1 VIDINEFDA
10 IRIGLASSKQIRDWS
25 SGEVTKPETIN
36 YRTLKP
42 ERDGLFCER
51 IFGPTKDWECYCGKY
66 KRVRYKGI
74 ICERC
79 GVEVTRQKVR
89 RERMGHIDLAAP
101 VSHIWFFKGVPSR
114 IGYLL
119 DIAPRELEKV
129 LYFAASIVTAVDTEK
144 RGTDLADLEDKV
156 RAESERIYVD
166 RDEALQ
172 ALEVRLQRRRDYFV
186 KGAEKGFDEDDDF
199 WARGLNNWAEEQG
212 LPTLEDARTLVS
224 GIFKDLAKKIT
235 TEDSKKIRELVRE
248 AAIRPDRKLTPRELE
263 QVASAAEQIL
273 EAIRPLEKQL
283 GKATGSKKGAITK
296 RIHRVADAL
305 IVGDELNEEDAE
317 LAANVD
323 TKNLEKAR
331 ELGNG
336 LLQDVVNTWE
346 EGQDIRELT
355 NDLCLRTDGKIS
367 KEDLDAIVQWALK
380 VREMALDIEVRRQD
394 ARDAAVD
401 SVNRLEQTWLLF
413 KELEPKMI
421 VNDEQIFRELKDRFG
436 SPYGFGVYFRGG
448 MGAESIRELLRD
460 LDLDA
465 EAGML
470 RETIRTSKGQKQ
482 QRAIKR
488 LKVVNAFIKSEN
500 KPDWMILEAVPV
512 IPPELRPM
520 VQLDGGR
527 FATSDL
533 NDLYRRVIN
542 RNNRL
547 KRLLDLGA
555 PEIIVN
561 NEKRMLQEAVDA
573 LFDNGRRGRA
583 VTGPGNRP
591 LKSLSDMLKGK
602 QGRFRQNLLG
612 KRVDYSGRSVIVAG
626 PQLKL
631 YQCGLP
637 KLMAL
642 ELFKPFIMSR
652 LVERKSV
659 QNIKAAKKYV
669 DSMTLEVWDVLEEVI
684 AEHPVLLNR
693 APTLH
698 RLGIQAF
705 EPVLVEGKAI
715 QVHPLV
721 CHAFNAD
728 FDGDQMA
735 VHLPLSA
742 EAQAE
747 ARILMLSSNNILS
760 PASGRALAT
769 PTQDMVLGG
778 YFLTYSKQDLSKAN
792 PERLRPRPKRFRSE
806 EDVEFAIEA
815 KQVGL
820 QDPIE
825 YAWDGELILT
835 TPGRVIFNSEIDRA
849 LADSMELDGEI
860 GHEFINRT
868 LAKKEMGDLIA
879 DLVEEYGAPAI
890 AGVLDTI
897 KNLGFAY
904 ATRAGISV
912 SKNDVVIPPDKER
925 ILAEFEARVDTVE
938 GQHARG
944 LITDEERHEI
954 IINLWTEATDAV
966 ADAMIDNF
974 DHLNPIY
981 MMANSGARGSFT
993 QIRQLAGMRGLLANP
1008 KGEIIEHPVKANFME
1023 GLSVL
1028 EYFISTHGARK
1039 GLADTALRTADSGY
1053 LTRRLVDVSQDVIIR
1068 EEDCKTKEHI
1078 LLPLYVPGEGL
1089 NKSLLGRIVAAD
1101 VHNVK
1106 KDGTPGAKV
1115 LLEKGTEIRT
1125 DVLDELEGLFED
1137 QPDVSLP
1144 VRSVLKCRSEF
1155 GVCRQCYGTF
1165 LGTGSLCEIG
1175 DAVGIM
1181 AAQSIGEPGTQLTM
1195 RTFHTGG
1202 VAGADITHGLPRVVE
1217 IFEARNP
1224 KGAAQLAEISGTV
1237 HIADTDRGGVV
1248 ITIVGDAPAKKDE
1261 EAEEREY
1268 TFPRR
1273 TRLLVK
1279 KGDHLEMGDPLTEG
1293 SIAPAELLEL
1303 HSHSGKGST
1312 PTELYLVGE
1321 VQKVYK
1327 SQGVDIH
1334 DKHVELIVRQMLKKV
1349 RVENSG
1355 TTELLPGQL
1364 VDKAVLERE
1373 NARVKKEK
1381 GEQATFE
1388 PLILGIT
1395 KASLATESFLSAA
1408 SFQETTKVLTDAS
1421 IEGKTDRLLGLKE
1434 NVIIGKLIPAATGLK
1449 RYRGIEIKPAEK
1461 VPVGAYARP
1470 ETEAELLAALE
1481 EIGSDGA
1488 DGLDLDSLGLDFG
1501 GQPGAE
1507 TTSSH
1512 ESGEAE
1518 ETPDVDSPLDE

>member
-1 VIDINEFDA
+1 LAQIDINDFDA
-10 IRIGLASSKQIRDWS
+10 IRIGLASPKQIRDWS
-25 SGEVTKPETIN
+25 MGEVTKPETIN

-129 LYFAASIVTAVDTEK
+129 LYFAASIVTGVDHEK
-144 RGTDLADLEDKV
+144 RAADLADLEDKV
-156 RAESERIYVD
+156 KGESEQIYVD
-166 RDEALQ
+166 RDEQLAALD
-172 ALEVRLQRRRDYFV
+172 ERLARRRAFLASGKD
-186 KGAEKGFDEDDDF
+186 KGFDEDDEF
-199 WARGLNNWAEEQG
+199 WARGLSNWAEDQV
-212 LPTLEDARTLVS
+212 LPGLEDARTLAG
-224 GIFKDLAKKIT
+224 GILPELAQT
-235 TEDSKKIRELVRE
+235 VASEDPKRLRELVRQT
-248 AAIRPDRKLTPRELE
+248 ATRDDRRLAPREIEAVATAAQEIRAALE
-263 QVASAAEQIL
+263 PLHGE
-273 EAIRPLEKQL
+273 LEKAS
-283 GKATGSKKGAITK
+283 GAKKGAITK
-296 RIHRVADAL
+296 HLHKLLDQLLSGEELSGDDAALVASIDA
-305 IVGDELNEEDAE
+305 
-317 LAANVD
+317 
-323 TKNLEKAR
+323 KNLDRAR
-331 ELGNG
+331 EIGNG
-336 LLQDVVNTWE
+336 LLRDVLEHAEADATTEQV
-346 EGQDIRELT
+346 RELAY
-355 NDLCLRTDGKIS
+355 DLCLVEGAR
-367 KEDLDAIVQWALK
+367 KEDLDAVQQWAGK
-380 VREMALDIEVRRQD
+380 VKEMVADIESRREDTREAAVEGVRR
-394 ARDAAVD
+394 
-401 SVNRLEQTWLLF
+401 LEETWKLF
-413 KELEPKMI
+413 RELDVKQV
-421 VNDEQIFRELKDRFG
+421 VNDEQLFRELKDRFG
-436 SPYGFGVYFRGG
+436 SPYGFGMYFRGG
-448 MGAESIRELLRD
+448 MGAEAIRELLRD
-460 LDLDA
+460 LDL
-465 EAGML
+465 EEESRTL
-470 RETIRTSKGQKQ
+470 RDTIKTSKGQKQ

-488 LKVVNAFIKSEN
+488 LKVVQAFITSEN
-500 KPDWMILEAVPV
+500 KPEWMVLEAVPV

-626 PQLKL
+626 PNLKL
-631 YQCGLP
+631 HQCGLP

-659 QNIKAAKKYV
+659 QNIKAAKKHV
-669 DSMTLEVWDVLEEVI
+669 ESMVPEVWDVLEEVI

-760 PASGRALAT
+760 PAHGRPLAT
-769 PTQDMVLGG
+769 PTQDMVLGA
-778 YFLTYSKQDLSKAN
+778 YFLTYCAHDLAATTAEDLAK
-792 PERLRPRPKRFRSE
+792 ELGVKGLPRFSSE
-806 EDVEFAIEA
+806 EQVEFALGA
-815 KQVGL
+815 QQSNVSL
-820 QDPIE
+820 QEPIE
-825 YAWDGELILT
+825 YRRGDEIRLT
-835 TPGRVIFNSEIDRA
+835 TPGRVIFESELERSLADAVGDGLEEPLLIDRA
-849 LADSMELDGEI
+849 LTKRELD
-860 GHEFINRT
+860 
-868 LAKKEMGDLIA
+868 ALI
-879 DLVEEYGAPAI
+879 DRLVGEYGAYAV
-890 AGVLDTI
+890 ASVLDTI
-897 KNLGFAY
+897 KSLAFRY
-904 ATRAGISV
+904 ATRAGITV
-912 SKNDVVIPPDKER
+912 SKNDIVIPPTKEDILARYEEEVAKVEREYERGLMTEEERKER
-925 ILAEFEARVDTVE
+925 VVAV
-938 GQHARG
+938 
-944 LITDEERHEI
+944 
-954 IINLWTEATDAV
+954 WTEATDEV
-966 ADAMIDNF
+966 ADAMKDNLHQTNSIF
-974 DHLNPIY
+974 
-981 MMANSGARGSFT
+981 MMANSGARGSFN
-993 QIRQLAGMRGLLANP
+993 QIRQLAGMRGLMANP
-1008 KGEIIEHPVKANFME
+1008 KGEIIERPIKANFME

-1068 EEDCKTKEHI
+1068 EEDCGTDDHVE
-1078 LLPLYVPGEGL
+1078 LPALIDGQVNL
-1089 NKSLLGRIVAAD
+1089 SAAGRVVADD
-1101 VHNVK
+1101 VHK
-1106 KDGTPGAKV
+1106 PLKDGKPGKTV
-1115 LLEKGTEIRT
+1115 LAEKG
-1125 DVLDELEGLFED
+1125 ELLTKPRLREVVEQLED
-1137 QPDVSLP
+1137 QAEGFLLP
-1144 VRSVLKCRSEF
+1144 VRSVLKCRSEV
-1155 GVCRQCYGTF
+1155 GVCRACYGTF
-1165 LGTGSLCEIG
+1165 LATGDMCEIG
-1175 DAVGIM
+1175 DAVGIV

-1224 KGAAQLAEISGTV
+1224 KGAATLADVGGKVSIDEQDRTV
-1237 HIADTDRGGVV
+1237 LVTV
-1248 ITIVGDAPAKKDE
+1248 TPSELDE
-1261 EAEEREY
+1261 NGEPLPVKEY
-1268 TFPRR
+1268 SFPRR
-1273 TRLLVK
+1273 TRLLVRSV
-1279 KGDHLEMGDPLTEG
+1279 DAVEQGDPLNEG
-1293 SIAPAELLEL
+1293 SLNPADMLEL
-1303 HSHSGKGST
+1303 HTRARRGST

-1334 DKHVELIVRQMLKKV
+1334 DKHIELIVRQMMKKV
-1349 RVENSG
+1349 RVETPG
-1355 TTELLPGQL
+1355 DTELLPGQL
-1364 VDKAVLERE
+1364 VDKVVLERANE
-1373 NARVKKEK
+1373 AARVSK
-1381 GEQATFE
+1381 GEEATFE

-1421 IEGKTDRLLGLKE
+1421 IEGKVDRLLGLKE

-1449 RYRGIEIKPAEK
+1449 KYRGIDIEPSEPLPAA
-1461 VPVGAYARP
+1461 VFGGG
-1470 ETEAELLAALE
+1470 TEAELLAALE
-1481 EIGSDGA
+1481 EIGDG
-1488 DGLDLDSLGLDFG
+1488 DGLDLASLGLGYEDEL
-1501 GQPGAE
+1501 PE
-1507 TTSSH
+1507 LP
-1512 ESGEAE
+1512 ELP
-1518 ETPDVDSPLDE
+1518 ETPEDEA